1 MMLVSGSLG
10 RCSAGVGADDAAFAL
25 SSHQT
30 QTFIWKSLFCGESYT
45 PARSDPLHPHL
56 VWISAVKSLET
67 PWRYPSTTLLQFFA
81 TALCAAVARPVTLGG
96 ASSRDKITILLP
108 NKKRR
113 DTFHGASQIEGKP
126 ASSNSCSLAP
136 RPLVLWFAFSASIF
150 LPSQV
155 SPTFLASTI
164 LSGFCRLF
172 AEA

>member
-113 DTFHGASQIEGKP
+113 DTFHGAAVTP
-126 ASSNSCSLAP
+126 AHWLRGPS
-136 RPLVLWFAFSASIF
+136 FFG
-150 LPSQV
+150 LPSLPPFS
-155 SPTFLASTI
+155 SPPRCPPPSSPPPYCL
-164 LSGFCRLF
+164 GFAVYLLKHRG
-172 AEA
+172 EARPV